1 MNMRRFLILLLS
13 AVLLASC
20 AVMRAP
26 ARLERLVDRVERSAD
41 RYTPAQWQRANRQ
54 YESLVKEYIHNYR
67 RYTTQEKRTAMSA
80 IGRYHALL
88 VDHGIKESV
97 GFIGSLGSYVGGLI
111 DILKQDSGA
120 VLDFIQDV
128 LGIRGGEARNLSSK
142 AFFEQN
148 LIN

>member
-54 YESLVKEYIHNYR
+54 YESLVKVYIHNYR
-67 RYTTQEKRTAMSA
+67 R
-80 IGRYHALL
+80 
-88 VDHGIKESV
+88 
-97 GFIGSLGSYVGGLI
+97 
-111 DILKQDSGA
+111 
-120 VLDFIQDV
+120 
-128 LGIRGGEARNLSSK
+128 
-142 AFFEQN
+142 
-148 LIN
+148 

>member
-1 MNMRRFLILLLS
+1 MDMNMRRFLILLLS

-111 DILKQDSGA
+111 DILKQDAGA
-120 VLDFIQDV
+120 VRDFLQDV
-128 LGIRGGEARNLSSK
+128 MGMKGKDLSGMLDRLQK
-142 AFFEQN
+142 YVQ
-148 LIN
+148 